1 MKANR
6 AIELLKSEQTKNTDL
21 IGKYE
26 DALDTSAEQIRTYAT
41 DNSINYL
48 SQRQH
53 YNSLLQAEKDEHLQ
67 SRLDRDYW
75 QAQTLKVC
83 GMLRGAYRL
92 RTEEWGEELNV
103 ISGLQNE
110 VRVLR
115 KALGM
120 DVESSED
127 ETGWPF
133 LKDAPLNLDGIDET

>member
-6 AIELLKSEQTKNTDL
+6 AIDLLKSEQTKNTEL

-26 DALDTSAEQIRTYAT
+26 DALGTSTEQIRTYCT
-41 DNSINYL
+41 DNNMNYL
-48 SQRQH
+48 SQRHH
-53 YNSLLQAEKDEHLQ
+53 YNTLLQTEKDEHLQ

-75 QAQTLKVC
+75 QAQTLKLC
-83 GMLRGAYRL
+83 GRLRAAYRL
-92 RTEEWGEELNV
+92 RTEEWGEELKV

-120 DVESSED
+120 DVETSEE
-127 ETGWPF
+127 ETGWPY
-133 LKDAPLNLDGIDET
+133 LKDAPLNLDGIDES